1 MLSAFSVTYSRPPS
15 MNARNRIPFF
25 WDDAASVGSRILTF
39 RVNLMSSQ
47 GVDRSLNNSR
57 TLRPTAEETILSY
70 TAAITSRLFHLT
82 GLIVVICDSSAQHD
96 VYERNTLPNF
106 SVVRL
111 WHLLHISFGV
121 SRFSLIRSSI
131 FFASDVDPVFLFRRH
146 LADLEFVH
154 SASYN

>member
-1 MLSAFSVTYSRPPS
+1 
-15 MNARNRIPFF
+15 
-25 WDDAASVGSRILTF
+25 
-39 RVNLMSSQ
+39 MSSQ

-111 WHLLHISFGV
+111 
-121 SRFSLIRSSI
+121 
-131 FFASDVDPVFLFRRH
+131 
-146 LADLEFVH
+146 
-154 SASYN
+154 